1 MKRGR
6 LPLTALRS
14 FESAGRLQSFT
25 AAAEEL
31 FVSQAAISRQIR
43 DLELQLGRPL
53 FERVHRGVALTEHG
67 ANLLA
72 ALTASFDSIDSALT
86 DIGHAAD
93 VSQVTIS
100 SEPTFAALWLVPH
113 LQQFRD
119 LHPNVEVTIE
129 SDPRIIEFRANQA
142 DIAIRFSEARVSWPR
157 TEAVQLTETFM
168 VPVTAPDLIA
178 GKRPIAAP
186 VDLLR
191 QTLLHDENRD
201 IWARWFQ
208 MAGSPPPENERGPV
222 LADGALVLQAVLRG
236 HGVGLIDEL
245 FAREE
250 IAAGRIVSLFDVHFP
265 CGAYFL
271 VARDFSRLSPGARS
285 FVDWIRAEFE
295 EE

>member
-14 FESAGRLQSFT
+14 FESAGRLKSFT

-43 DLELQLGRPL
+43 DLESQLGRPL
-53 FERVHRGVALTEHG
+53 FERVHRGVVLTEHG
-67 ANLLA
+67 AHLLA
-72 ALTASFDSIDSALT
+72 VLTASFDNIDQTLSDVSQAT
-86 DIGHAAD
+86 E

-119 LHPNVEVTIE
+119 LYPHVDVTIE
-129 SDPRIIEFRANQA
+129 SDPRLIEFRANQA
-142 DIAIRFSEARVSWPR
+142 EIAIRFSDSRASWPR
-157 TEAVQLTETFM
+157 TETVRLVDTFM
-168 VPVTAPDLIA
+168 VPVASPDLMS
-178 GKRPIAAP
+178 GNRPIKMP
-186 VDLLR
+186 DDFFR

-201 IWARWFQ
+201 IWSRWFRL
-208 MAGSPPPENERGPV
+208 AGLEPPQNERGPV
-222 LADGALVLQAVLRG
+222 FADGALVLQAVLRG

-250 IAAGRIVSLFDVHFP
+250 VAAGRIVALFDVDYP

-271 VARDFSRLSPGARS
+271 AARNFLRLSPGAKS
-285 FVDWIRAEFE
+285 FVDWICSAFAED
-295 EE
+295 

>member
-14 FESAGRLQSFT
+14 FESAGRLKSFT

-43 DLELQLGRPL
+43 DLESQLGRPL
-53 FERVHRGVALTEHG
+53 FERVHRGVVLTEHG
-67 ANLLA
+67 ATLLA
-72 ALTASFDSIDSALT
+72 VLTTSFDNIDEALSDVSQAT
-86 DIGHAAD
+86 G

-119 LHPNVEVTIE
+119 LYPDVDVTIE
-129 SDPRIIEFRANQA
+129 SDPRLIEFRANQA
-142 DIAIRFSEARVSWPR
+142 EIAIRFSDTRTSWPR
-157 TEAVQLTETFM
+157 TETVRLVDTSM
-168 VPVTAPDLIA
+168 VPVASPLLASGDGPIRMPD
-178 GKRPIAAP
+178 
-186 VDLLR
+186 DLFR

-201 IWARWFQ
+201 IWSRWFRL
-208 MAGSPPPENERGPV
+208 AGLEPPQNERGPV
-222 LADGALVLQAVLRG
+222 FADGALVLQAVLRG

-250 IAAGRIVSLFDVHFP
+250 AAAGRIISLFDVDYA

-271 VARDFSRLSPGARS
+271 VARNFSRLSPGARF
-285 FVDWIRAEFE
+285 FVDWICSAFAEN
-295 EE
+295 

>member
-14 FESAGRLQSFT
+14 FESAGRLKSFT

-43 DLELQLGRPL
+43 DLERELGRPL
-53 FERVHRGVALTEHG
+53 FERVHRGVVLTEHG
-67 ANLLA
+67 ASLLA
-72 ALTASFDSIDSALT
+72 VLTASFDNIDTALT

-113 LQQFRD
+113 LQRFRD
-119 LHPNVEVTIE
+119 LYPNVEVTIE
-129 SDPRIIEFRANQA
+129 SDPRTIEFRANQA
-142 DIAIRFSEARVSWPR
+142 EIAIRFSDVRTSWPR
-157 TEAVQLTETFM
+157 TEAIQLVETSM
-168 VPVTAPDLIA
+168 VPVAAPDLIA
-178 GKRPIAAP
+178 REKRIAVP
-186 VDLLR
+186 TDLR
-191 QTLLHDENRD
+191 HQTLLHDENRD
-201 IWARWFQ
+201 IWGQWFRL
-208 MAGSPPPENERGPV
+208 AGLDPPQNGRGPV

-250 IAAGRIVSLFDVHFP
+250 IATGRIVSLFDVVFP

-271 VARDFSRLSPGARS
+271 VARNFSRLSPGAQS
-285 FVDWIRAEFE
+285 FVDWLRSEFE
-295 EE
+295 EG